1 MRLDHYL
8 VQFKNIESRTKAQ
21 DLIQNKNISVNQKI
35 IIKSSFD
42 VSESDDIQIQDQEI
56 LKYVSRAGLK
66 LEAAFNK
73 LNFDLKNKTVLD
85 IGQSTGGFSD
95 CCLQFGAE
103 KVVGFDVG
111 ENQLH
116 EKIKFNSK
124 VTYFE
129 KLNVKNI
136 NTDIAFTNSVPKE
149 KFNLIV
155 CDVSFI
161 SLMHVVPNLPN
172 LLENGGSYLFLVKP
186 QFECGP
192 ENLDKNGIVKNT
204 KVYAGIEI
212 KIKKLFHDHFGDVSD
227 YFESAVLGKEGN
239 LEFFIY
245 GRRLK

>member
-1 MRLDHYL
+1 MRLDQYL

-21 DLIQNKNISVNQKI
+21 DLIQNKNILVNQKI
-35 IIKSSFD
+35 ITKSSHD
-42 VSESDDIQIQDQEI
+42 VSESDNIQIQDQDI

-66 LEAAFNK
+66 LEAALNK
-73 LNFDLKNKTVLD
+73 LKFNLINKTILD
-85 IGQSTGGFSD
+85 VGQSTGGFSD
-95 CCLQFGAE
+95 CCLQSGAE

-116 EKIKFNSK
+116 EKIKLNPK

-129 KLNVKNI
+129 KLNVKNV
-136 NTDIAFTNSVPKE
+136 NTDIKFMNAVPTE
-149 KFNLIV
+149 KFDLIV

-161 SLMHVVPNLPN
+161 SLIHVIPNISE
-172 LLENGGSYLFLVKP
+172 LLKNSGSYLFLVKP

-192 ENLDKNGIVKNT
+192 ENLDKNGIVKNK
-204 KVYAGIEI
+204 KVYAEIEI

-245 GRRLK
+245 GRNVK